1 MASIEFEGIDEYAKR
16 LSALW
21 KDSEEICK
29 RAVYEGANVVANA
42 IKANLDSIPIQEGES
57 GLPPVAHE
65 GEKLYGVS
73 RRQKADLI
81 AGFGL
86 APIKNDQVYI
96 NTKAGFDGYGSVK
109 TKKYPKGVPNS
120 MLMRSVESGT
130 SFRKKHPV
138 VRPAVTR
145 SRKQAQAKM
154 GETIDEEIAKR
165 ME

>member
-1 MASIEFEGIDEYAKR
+1 
-16 LSALW
+16 
-21 KDSEEICK
+21 
-29 RAVYEGANVVANA
+29 
-42 IKANLDSIPIQEGES
+42 
-57 GLPPVAHE
+57 
-65 GEKLYGVS
+65 
-73 RRQKADLI
+73 
-81 AGFGL
+81 
-86 APIKNDQVYI
+86 
-96 NTKAGFDGYGSVK
+96 
-109 TKKYPKGVPNS
+109 